1 MEHLKLLFQQFV
13 TWCAGTVGSIIVAVL
28 VWLIGRTFIKYMLK
42 LLSSAFERGKL
53 DAGIAKF
60 SLSLAKFVGNV
71 ILVIMIIDILGFETT
86 SFIAVLGS
94 AGVAVGMS
102 LQGSLSNFAGGIL
115 ILMAKPF
122 GVGDY
127 IVTGGLEGT
136 VTAIDL
142 LYTKL
147 MTIDNKSITI
157 PNGTLSNSSV
167 VNVGSEPVRRLDIRI
182 GVSYDT
188 DIKTAKQLLMDILD
202 SHEMVRKD
210 MEIRVIVAE
219 LGGSSVTLE
228 TRNWV
233 DTKDYWDL
241 KFQLLEEYK
250 QTFDENGIEIP
261 FEQLD
266 VHLR

>member
-1 MEHLKLLFQQFV
+1 MEHLKLLFEQFV
-13 TWCAGTVGSIIVAVL
+13 TWCAGTVGSIIIAIL
-28 VWLIGRTFIKYMLK
+28 VWFIGKTLIKYLIK
-42 LLSSAFERGKL
+42 LLSRAFERGKL

-60 SLSLAKFVGNV
+60 SLSLARFAGNV

-94 AGVAVGMS
+94 AGVAIGMS

-127 IVTGGLEGT
+127 IIAGGLEGT

-147 MTIDNKSITI
+147 ITTDNKAITI

-167 VNVGSEPVRRLDIRI
+167 VNVGSQPERRLDIRI
-182 GVSYDT
+182 GVSYST
-188 DIKTAKQLLMDILD
+188 DIKTAKHLLMDILMSD
-202 SHEMVRKD
+202 EMVLKD
-210 MEIRVIVAE
+210 REIRVIVVE
-219 LGGSSVTLE
+219 LSGSSVILE

-233 DTKDYWDL
+233 NTGDYWNL
-241 KFQLLEEYK
+241 KFNLLERYK
-250 QTFDENGIEIP
+250 EVFDENGIEIP

>member
-28 VWLIGRTFIKYMLK
+28 VWFIGRTFIKYMLK

-136 VTAIDL
+136 VTAI
-142 LYTKL
+142 
-147 MTIDNKSITI
+147 
-157 PNGTLSNSSV
+157 

-219 LGGSSVTLE
+219 LGESSVILE

-233 DTKDYWDL
+233 DTKNYWDL

-250 QTFDENGIEIP
+250 QAFDENGIEIP
-261 FEQLD
+261 FGQLD